1 MRGLLT
7 CSVDPFPWGT
17 SSSGEEE
24 ISGLVQASRTL
35 WLPDTA
41 MFADGPSG
49 FEFGRLQLQDVWQGF
64 SPGKCEQVV
73 CLELAGGEGGRR
85 KLRRIPFRSI
95 GLPLSVGETLLGISW
110 DQEEHLSHPDS
121 VLMLF
126 PR

>member
-1 MRGLLT
+1 MGNQ
-7 CSVDPFPWGT
+7 FQKT
-17 SSSGEEE
+17 SSIGEEE
-24 ISGLVQASRTL
+24 ISDLVQASRTL

-41 MFADGPSG
+41 MFAGGTSG
-49 FEFGRLQLQDVWQGF
+49 FEFGRLQLQDVWPF
-64 SPGKCEQVV
+64 PGKCEQVV

-85 KLRRIPFRSI
+85 KLRRIPFCSI

-126 PR
+126 HR